1 MKIGLF
7 GGTFNPIHNGH
18 LALASRLLQA
28 AKLDEVWL
36 LVTPQ
41 NPWKANME
49 LLDDLVELDEGN
61 GYAISRVVG
70 RILDKEQKQKLYDH
84 LRVDGV
90 VQISKV
96 VDCMKEIF
104 DKLGNAGKN

>member
-1 MKIGLF
+1 MKKIRLENGL
-7 GGTFNPIHNGH
+7 NLEIQDN
-18 LALASRLLQA
+18 AL
-28 AKLDEVWL
+28 D
-36 LVTPQ
+36 
-41 NPWKANME
+41 NME

-104 DKLGNAGKN
+104 DKLGNAGQN

>member
-1 MKIGLF
+1 MKKIRLENGL
-7 GGTFNPIHNGH
+7 NLEIQDN
-18 LALASRLLQA
+18 AL
-28 AKLDEVWL
+28 D
-36 LVTPQ
+36 
-41 NPWKANME
+41 NME
-49 LLDDLVELDEGN
+49 LVDDLVELDEGN

>member
-1 MKIGLF
+1 MKKIRLENGL
-7 GGTFNPIHNGH
+7 NLEIQDN
-18 LALASRLLQA
+18 AL
-28 AKLDEVWL
+28 D
-36 LVTPQ
+36 
-41 NPWKANME
+41 NME

-104 DKLGNAGKN
+104 DKLGNKEKN